1 MSKFIKSKKAIALG
15 VVAALV
21 VAAAAYA
28 YWTANGT
35 GSGTASVGTD
45 SGVTIE
51 NVSISGNLYPGH
63 DLTVNGDVL
72 NNSADSPVQVDKV
85 VADTS
90 TANPSGVSVDSS
102 HADCNTSDFTFDD
115 VSVAQEI
122 PESGTQGF
130 SGTLH
135 MADTGSNQDACK
147 GATLTLHLKVDNSA
161 I

>member
-1 MSKFIKSKKAIALG
+1 MKKFLTGKKAMALA
-15 VVAALV
+15 VVAALA
-21 VAAAAYA
+21 VAVSAYA

-35 GSGTASVGTD
+35 GSGSASVGTD

-51 NVSISGNLYPGH
+51 NVSISGDLYPGH
-63 DLTVNGDVL
+63 DLTVNGDVT

-90 TANPSGVSVDSS
+90 VANPTGVSVDAD
-102 HADCNTSDFTFDD
+102 HAACDTSDFTFDD
-115 VSVAQEI
+115 VLVAQEI
-122 PESGTQGF
+122 AESGTQAFTGA
-130 SGTLH
+130 LA

>member
-1 MSKFIKSKKAIALG
+1 MKKFLTGKKAMALG
-15 VVAALV
+15 VVAALA
-21 VAAAAYA
+21 VAVGAYA

-63 DLTVNGDVL
+63 DLAVSGDVL
-72 NNSADSPVQVDKV
+72 NNSAQTPAQVDKV

-90 TANPSGVSVDSS
+90 TSNPTGVSVDSAHS
-102 HADCNTSDFTFDD
+102 GCNTSDFTFGD
-115 VSVAQEI
+115 VTVDTEI
-122 PESGTQGF
+122 PESSNEPF
-130 SGTLH
+130 SGTLA

-147 GATLTLHLKVDNSA
+147 GATLTLHLKVDNSG